1 MSDVPVDGALS
12 ALSALAEEAVAA
24 ITSASSAEQLSEL
37 ERTYV
42 GKKGAIRKHMASLGR
57 LSPEERPA
65 FGKAVNEAAQRV
77 EACLEERKA
86 ALKAEARAVAL
97 EAPDFDPTLPGTAHK
112 AGALHP
118 LTLIDWRLD
127 EIFRS
132 MGFYVLD
139 YPEADTE
146 YFNFEGLNIPADHPA
161 RDMQD
166 TFWLTDGRLLRTHT
180 SAGQVRAMREF
191 KPPFKAIFPGRVFR
205 YESTDAS
212 HDHTFHQV
220 EGLFVTK
227 KVSVAHLIASMK
239 TLLSEVFGREVT
251 VRLRPGYFPFVEPG
265 FELDISCLVCGGKG
279 CSVCKHSGW
288 VELLPCGLIHP
299 NVMRAG
305 GLDPEE
311 WQGWAFGLGMSRLVM
326 MRYQIEDIRHLLGGD
341 VRFWAQFNGTGV
353 E

>member
-1 MSDVPVDGALS
+1 MSTLPIEELNDLESS
-12 ALSALAEEAVAA
+12 ALSA
-24 ITSASSAEQLSEL
+24 INSAQELEVLSEV
-37 ERTYV
+37 EREFL
-42 GKKGAIRKHMASLGR
+42 GKKGSIRQQMRRLGQ
-57 LSPEERPA
+57 LDPELRPS
-65 FGKAVNEAAQRV
+65 FGKTVNEVALRV
-77 EACLEERKA
+77 ESELNEKRAILKEAAREE
-86 ALKAEARAVAL
+86 ALKAPL
-97 EAPDFDPTLPGTAHK
+97 FDPTLPGISVNQ
-112 AGALHP
+112 GALHP

-139 YPEADTE
+139 YPEVDSE

-166 TFWLTDGRLLRTHT
+166 TFWLTNGQLLRTHT
-180 SAGQVRAMREF
+180 SAGQVRTMRELS
-191 KPPFKAIFPGRVFR
+191 PPFKAIFPGRVFR

-220 EGLFVTK
+220 EGIYIDRE
-227 KVSVAHLIASMK
+227 VSVAHLISSMK
-239 TLLSEVFGREVT
+239 TLLSEVFGREVK

-265 FELDISCLVCGGKG
+265 FELDISCLVCGGDG
-279 CSVCKHSGW
+279 CSVCKQSGW

-305 GLDPEE
+305 GLDPDE

-341 VRFWAQFNGTGV
+341 IRFWSQFTGTGL